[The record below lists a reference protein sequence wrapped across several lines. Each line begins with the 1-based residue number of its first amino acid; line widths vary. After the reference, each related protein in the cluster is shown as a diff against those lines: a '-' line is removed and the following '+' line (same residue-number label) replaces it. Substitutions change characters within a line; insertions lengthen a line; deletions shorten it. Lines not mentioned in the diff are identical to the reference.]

1 MKSSWVDV
9 DVDNKTWSQLQRMPI
24 LTGPGTT
31 EHSNYESRMETVT
44 PLNSIDMKKDL
55 VARLDC
61 NPRDNRWIYDRKA
74 LVSHGPFDYAMKLV
88 HQEWHSRSSG
98 ARGSGG
104 NQHSHASSSYQ
115 ISADC
120 YRKNNSDDERR
131 KESTH
136 ISHTRGKNRY
146 ECEISTNKSI
156 ETNERSNG
164 VGGDFAFCKRF
175 FNKNLPNHASDRVNP
190 GLEGLTYASTRLDR
204 DDELTD
210 EVGVESYS
218 SVYELSLKCDS
229 SVISELTD
237 CMDELH
243 LGTRKRQSKRERK
256 QQSSF
261 YKDLKEVYRRKSPSP
276 DPTCV
281 TQPIS
286 NYKEESFEDDKLN
299 TNEEDSEYGDD
310 CLEEIEVEVLDV
322 SATMDALSRGDFLS
336 LVCPLCDTIQ
346 KVSKNAE
353 LVLCGNC
360 EAVVSIE
367 R

>member
-1 MKSSWVDV
+1 
-9 DVDNKTWSQLQRMPI
+9 
-24 LTGPGTT
+24 
-31 EHSNYESRMETVT
+31 
-44 PLNSIDMKKDL
+44 MKKDL

-61 NPRDNRWIYDRKA
+61 NSRDNQRINDRKT

-88 HQEWHSRSSG
+88 HQEWHSRSPEAQGSG
-98 ARGSGG
+98 A
-104 NQHSHASSSYQ
+104 NQHSHPTSYYQ
-115 ISADC
+115 ISADS
-120 YRKNNSDDERR
+120 YQKHYSSRERR

-136 ISHTRGKNRY
+136 ILNPRGKNRY
-146 ECEISTNKSI
+146 ECDISANKSR

-164 VGGDFAFCKRF
+164 VGGDFVLCNGFPK
-175 FNKNLPNHASDRVNP
+175 KNLPNYASERVNP
-190 GLEGLTYASTRLDR
+190 SLEGLSYASTRLDR

-210 EVGVESYS
+210 EVGVESTS
-218 SVYELSLKCDS
+218 SVCELYLKCDN

-256 QQSSF
+256 PPSSF
-261 YKDLKEVYRRKSPSP
+261 YADLKEVYRRKSSSP
-276 DPTCV
+276 DHTCV
-281 TQPIS
+281 TQHTS
-286 NYKEESFEDDKLN
+286 NYKEESIEDDELS
-299 TNEEDSEYGDD
+299 TNEENTSQDSECGDG

-322 SATMDALSRGDFLS
+322 SATMGALGRGDCLS
-336 LVCPLCDTIQ
+336 LICPLCDTIQ

-360 EAVVSIE
+360 DAVVSIE